1 MALICCGHITLIR
14 LLYAMNFNHHLAKIL
29 VLVTGIF
36 LLLAW
41 TPKDAP
47 TVWTSASQPL
57 QEIERLRKL
66 IKAPVFKN
74 KDYAL
79 VDFGAKGDGVT
90 DNTEAF
96 RKAITACNAG
106 GGGRVVV
113 PAGRFLT
120 GPIYL
125 KSNVN
130 LNLNAQAT
138 IVFSRNPKDYP
149 LVLVRWEGMDCM
161 NYSPQIYAYNESNIA
176 VTGSGTLDGNADKE
190 HWWPW
195 KGREQYGWKTGT
207 PNQTKARDS
216 LHVLMRQKVDPRKR
230 IFGEGHYLRPY
241 MIQPYNCKNLLIS
254 GVKLIESPMWF
265 ISPVMCENVT
275 VEKVRIASHGP
286 NTDGCDPDA
295 CKNVL
300 IKDCYF
306 DTGDDCIA
314 IKSGRDEDGR
324 GPGKPAENHIIEGC
338 EMKDGHGGVVLGSEI
353 AGGARNIYALNC
365 NMSSPDLDI
374 ILRIKT
380 SSSRGGIIEN
390 IFLKDI
396 KVGTYKT
403 AAVHCTMF
411 YEKPGNFLPTVRNI
425 WVENLDV
432 TDGGQYGVFVNA
444 YKESP
449 VKNFRMV
456 NCTIRSVDKPLQ
468 IDHEQDMVL
477 QNVQVNGQLVK
488 ATSSP
493 LKP

>member
-1 MALICCGHITLIR
+1 
-14 LLYAMNFNHHLAKIL
+14 MNLKHRFAKLPVLA
-29 VLVTGIF
+29 TGLF
-36 LLLAW
+36 LLLALV
-41 TPKDAP
+41 PKDEP
-47 TVWTSASQPL
+47 RVWTSTSQPL
-57 QEIERLRKL
+57 QELAQVRKL

-74 KDYAL
+74 KDYSIT
-79 VDFGAKGDGVT
+79 VYGAKGDGTTNNT
-90 DNTEAF
+90 DAF
-96 RKAITACNAG
+96 RKAVEACHVG

-113 PAGRFLT
+113 PAGKFLT

-130 LNLNAQAT
+130 LHLDERAT

-149 LVLVRWEGMDCM
+149 LVLARWEGMDCM
-161 NYSPQIYAYNESNIA
+161 NYSPQIYAYKESNIA
-176 VTGSGTLDGNADKE
+176 ITGSGTIDGNADKE

-195 KGREQYGWKTGT
+195 KGRAQYGWKTGT

-216 LHVLMRQKVDPRKR
+216 LHMLMQQKMDPRKR
-230 IFGEGHYLRPY
+230 VFGEGSYLRPY

-254 GVKLIESPMWF
+254 GVKLVESPMWF

-275 VEKVRIASHGP
+275 VEKVRISSHGP

-324 GPGKPAENHIIEGC
+324 DNGRPAENHIIEGC
-338 EMKDGHGGVVLGSEI
+338 EMKEGHGGVVIGSEI

-365 NMSSPDLDI
+365 KMDSPDLDI

-380 SSSRGGIIEN
+380 SSARGGVIEN

-403 AAVHCTMF
+403 AAVHCNMF
-411 YEKPGNFLPTVRNI
+411 YEKPGNFMPTIRNI

-432 TDGGQYGVFVNA
+432 TDGGEYGVFVNA

-449 VKNFRMV
+449 VTNLKLV
-456 NCTIRSVDKPLQ
+456 NCTIRKVEKPVQ
-468 IDHEQDMVL
+468 TDYVKDMVL
-477 QNVQVNGQLVK
+477 QNVRVNNQLVK
-488 ATSSP
+488 QNTAAKSSN
-493 LKP
+493 

>member
-1 MALICCGHITLIR
+1 
-14 LLYAMNFNHHLAKIL
+14 MNLKQHLAKL
-29 VLVTGIF
+29 LALATGLL

-41 TPKDAP
+41 APKDEP
-47 TVWTSASQPL
+47 KVWTSVSQPL
-57 QEIERLRKL
+57 QELAQVRKL
-66 IKAPVFKN
+66 IKAPTFKN
-74 KDYAL
+74 KDYSITAY
-79 VDFGAKGDGVT
+79 GAKGDGTTNNT
-90 DNTEAF
+90 DAF
-96 RKAITACNAG
+96 RKAIDACNAG
-106 GGGRVVV
+106 GGGRVLV
-113 PAGRFLT
+113 PAGKFLT

-130 LNLNAQAT
+130 LHLSEQAT
-138 IVFSRNPKDYP
+138 IVFSRNTKDYP

-161 NYSPQIYAYNESNIA
+161 NYSPQIYAYNETNIA
-176 VTGSGTLDGNADKE
+176 ITGSGTIDGNADKD

-195 KGREQYGWKTGT
+195 KGKAEYGWKTGT

-230 IFGEGHYLRPY
+230 VFGEGYYLRPY

-324 GPGKPAENHIIEGC
+324 GYGRPAENHIIEGC
-338 EMKDGHGGVVLGSEI
+338 EMKDGHGGVVIGSEI

-365 NMSSPDLDI
+365 NMSSPELDI
-374 ILRIKT
+374 VLRIKT
-380 SSSRGGIIEN
+380 SSARGGVIEN

-396 KVGTYKT
+396 KVGTYRT
-403 AAVHCTMF
+403 AAVHCNMF
-411 YEKPGNFLPTVRNI
+411 YEKPGQFMPTIRNI
-425 WVENLDV
+425 WVENLSV
-432 TDGGQYGVFVNA
+432 TDGGKYGVFVNA

-449 VKNFRMV
+449 VTNLKLV
-456 NCTIRSVDKPLQ
+456 NCTMQSVDKPMQ
-468 IDHEQDMVL
+468 IDYTKNMVL
-477 QNVQVNGQLVK
+477 QNVLVNGQLVK
-488 ATSSP
+488 PSTTPS
-493 LKP
+493 K

>member
-1 MALICCGHITLIR
+1 
-14 LLYAMNFNHHLAKIL
+14 MNLKHHFASIPA
-29 VLVTGIF
+29 LVTGLF
-36 LLLAW
+36 LLMALV
-41 TPKDAP
+41 PKDEP
-47 TVWTSASQPL
+47 KVWTSASQPL
-57 QEIERLRKL
+57 QEIEQVRKL

-74 KDYAL
+74 KDYAV

-90 DNTEAF
+90 SNTDAF
-96 RKAITACNAG
+96 RKAIEACHAS

-113 PAGRFLT
+113 PAGKFLT

-130 LNLNAQAT
+130 LHITEKAT
-138 IVFSRNPKDYP
+138 IVFSRNTKDYP

-161 NYSPQIYAYNESNIA
+161 NYSPQIYAYGESNIA
-176 VTGSGTLDGNADKE
+176 ITGSGTIDGNADKDN
-190 HWWPW
+190 WWPW
-195 KGREQYGWKTGT
+195 KGRAQYGWKTGT

-216 LHVLMRQKVDPRKR
+216 LHVLMHNKVDPRKR

-275 VEKVRIASHGP
+275 IEKVRISSHGP

-324 GPGKPAENHIIEGC
+324 GYGKPAENHIIEGC

-380 SSSRGGIIEN
+380 SSSRGGVIEN
-390 IFLKDI
+390 IFMKDI
-396 KVGTYKT
+396 KVGTYKM

-411 YEKPGNFLPTVRNI
+411 YEKPGNYMPTVRNI

-432 TDGGQYGVFVNA
+432 KDGGEYGVFVNA

-449 VKNFRMV
+449 LQNLKLV
-456 NCTIRSVDKPLQ
+456 NSNIRSVDKPLK
-468 IDHEQDMVL
+468 IDNEQGMVL
-477 QNVQVNGQLVK
+477 QNVLINGQLM
-488 ATSSP
+488 
-493 LKP
+493 KPDSAPKKP

>member
-1 MALICCGHITLIR
+1 
-14 LLYAMNFNHHLAKIL
+14 MNWNYHFAKIPAL
-29 VLVTGIF
+29 ATGLF
-36 LLLAW
+36 LLLALV
-41 TPKDAP
+41 PKDEP
-47 TVWTSASQPL
+47 KVWTSASQPL
-57 QEIERLRKL
+57 QELAQIRKL

-74 KDYAL
+74 KDYSIASY
-79 VDFGAKGDGVT
+79 GAKGDGT
-90 DNTEAF
+90 TNNTAAF
-96 RKAITACNAG
+96 KKAIEACNAG
-106 GGGRVVV
+106 GGGRVLV
-113 PAGRFLT
+113 PAGKFLT

-130 LNLNAQAT
+130 LHLDAQAT
-138 IVFSRNPKDYP
+138 IVFSQNPKDYP
-149 LVLVRWEGMDCM
+149 IVLVRWEGMDCM

-176 VTGSGTLDGNADKE
+176 ITGSGTINGNADKD

-195 KGREQYGWKTGT
+195 KGRAQYGWKTGT

-216 LHVLMRQKVDPRKR
+216 LHVLMHNKVDPRKR
-230 IFGEGHYLRPY
+230 VFGEGHYLRPY

-254 GVKLIESPMWF
+254 GVKLVESPMWF

-324 GPGKPAENHIIEGC
+324 DNKRPAENHIIEGC

-365 NMSSPDLDI
+365 NMSSPELDI

-380 SSSRGGIIEN
+380 SSSRGGVIEN

-403 AAVHCTMF
+403 AAVHCNMF
-411 YEKPGNFLPTVRNI
+411 YEKPGSFMPTVRNI

-432 TDGGQYGVFVNA
+432 ADGGEYGVFVNA

-449 VKNFRMV
+449 VTNLKLV
-456 NCTIRSVDKPLQ
+456 NCTMRSVDKPVQ
-468 IDHEQDMVL
+468 IDYTKNMVL
-477 QNVQVNGQLVK
+477 QNVRVNDQLVK
-488 ATSSP
+488 LNDIP
-493 LKP
+493 QKQ